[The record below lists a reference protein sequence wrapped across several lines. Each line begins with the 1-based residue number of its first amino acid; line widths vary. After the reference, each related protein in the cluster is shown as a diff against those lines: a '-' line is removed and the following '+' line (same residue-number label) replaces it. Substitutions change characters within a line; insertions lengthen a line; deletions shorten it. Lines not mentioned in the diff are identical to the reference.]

1 MPFQFT
7 HPGRGATFAGPRGS
21 YCHSGFNSRT
31 PGGVRLSKV
40 RILIMRLR
48 FQFTHP
54 GRGATQTEHTNSRT
68 LGVSIHAPREGCDV
82 CWLVVVA
89 YDNVSIHAPREGCDG
104 TPLRRSARGR
114 SFNSRTPGGV
124 RLPSSVDL
132 LTPLR
137 VSIHA
142 PREGCDACY
151 PRRFL
156 RLIRFQFTHPGRGA
170 TLKSVTEHIQ
180 QAGFNSRTPGGVR
193 PGRWSLS

>member
-1 MPFQFT
+1 
-7 HPGRGATFAGPRGS
+7 
-21 YCHSGFNSRT
+21 
-31 PGGVRLSKV
+31 
-40 RILIMRLR
+40 MRLR

-124 RLPSSVDL
+124 RHHQSGHLYHPQKFQFTHPGRGATEYYYFLERLCGFNSR
-132 LTPLR
+132 TPGGVR
-137 VSIHA
+137 HYPTARGTPGEPFQFTHPGRGATISIAFIPHTFSVSIHA
-142 PREGCDACY
+142 PREGCDT
-151 PRRFL
+151 RWED
-156 RLIRFQFTHPGRGA
+156 HP
-170 TLKSVTEHIQ
+170 L
-180 QAGFNSRTPGGVR
+180 
-193 PGRWSLS
+193 